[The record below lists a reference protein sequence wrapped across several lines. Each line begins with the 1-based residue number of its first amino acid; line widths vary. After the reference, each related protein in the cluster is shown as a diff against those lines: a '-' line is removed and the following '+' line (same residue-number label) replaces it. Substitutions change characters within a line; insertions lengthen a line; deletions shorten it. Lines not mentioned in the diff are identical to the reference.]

1 MIYIQ
6 YNSNDFKMPDSK
18 ALSRSNIFEE
28 EKSASRANN
37 RSHSLATTYQLQ
49 QEKLR
54 KQQLEEEDKK

>member
-1 MIYIQ
+1 
-6 YNSNDFKMPDSK
+6 MPDSK

-54 KQQLEEEDKK
+54 KQ